1 MVSRSIRN
9 CWIFL
14 VIVTRLCAAD
24 RFEASEPHMGSLTR
38 IVLYADNADQ
48 AQRAFVAAFSRIDQL
63 EQILTDY
70 RPGSELSRACDLPRL
85 SPDLLQIIRISQ
97 HISEKS
103 RGAFDLSI
111 GPVSHLWRQA
121 RAEGHLPDPAAL
133 AAARAQVD
141 YRQLRLRGQRLH
153 CGLPHMQL
161 DAGGIAKGYAAEEAW
176 KVLAR
181 LGIRRALVALSGDI
195 YAGDPPPGKPGWIID
210 TPAGRRVLSHRGI
223 STSGALEQHLDSGG
237 IRYSHIVEPRTGQAV
252 QGDSLMT
259 VIARHGALADAW
271 ATALSVH
278 PRLHPQD
285 IQILAPD
292 QKKRHK

>member
-9 CWIFL
+9 GWIFL
-14 VIVTRLCAAD
+14 AIITRLYAAD
-24 RFEASEPHMGSLTR
+24 RYQASEPHMGSVTR
-38 IVLYADNADQ
+38 IVLYADNAGH
-48 AQRAFVAAFSRIDQL
+48 AQRAFLAAFSRIDQL
-63 EQILTDY
+63 ENILTDY
-70 RPGSELSRACDLPRL
+70 QPGSELSRACELPRL
-85 SPDLLQIIRISQ
+85 SPDLLQIIRLSRRISQ
-97 HISEKS
+97 QSG
-103 RGAFDLSI
+103 GAFDLTI

-121 RAEGHLPDPAAL
+121 RSDDHLPDPAAL
-133 AAARAQVD
+133 AAARSQVD
-141 YRQLRLRGQRLH
+141 YRQLHLRGQRLH
-153 CGLPHMQL
+153 CALPNMQL

-195 YAGDPPPGKPGWIID
+195 YVGDAPPGQPGWTID
-210 TPAGRRVLSHRGI
+210 TPLGRRVLTRRGI

-237 IRYSHIVEPRTGQAV
+237 IRYSHIVVPHTGQAV
-252 QGDSLMT
+252 EGNSLVT

-271 ATALSVH
+271 ATALSVN
-278 PRLHPQD
+278 PQLHSKD